1 MLSIRV
7 IATNNVDTEV
17 FPHPHESGIFM
28 NNTWLQLH
36 KSALLEN
43 SESGYIRL
51 VYIAFDSLE
60 NILQPQTTNSMRII
74 NSKIVSASLGKG
86 KHIQLHQPVT
96 LCFQHLQIDNV
107 SNPTCVFWDY
117 TEKYVNILFF
127 TPFIDVN
134 VCVYIYVTD
143 KVEHWAM

>member
-1 MLSIRV
+1 MLSVKV
-7 IATNNVDTEV
+7 ISTQNVDTEV
-17 FPHPHESGIFM
+17 FPNLYPANTGFFM

-36 KSALLEN
+36 KTALLEN
-43 SESGYIRL
+43 SEAGFIRL
-51 VYIAFDSLE
+51 VYIAFESLE
-60 NILQPQTTNSMRII
+60 NILQPQPSNGLRII

-117 TEKYVNILFF
+117 TEK
-127 TPFIDVN
+127 
-134 VCVYIYVTD
+134 
-143 KVEHWAM
+143 

>member
-7 IATNNVDTEV
+7 ISTQNVDTEV
-17 FPHPHESGIFM
+17 FPHSDTFHDGFFM

-36 KSALLEN
+36 KTALLEN
-43 SESGYIRL
+43 SEAGFIRL
-51 VYIAFDSLE
+51 VYIAFDSLDR
-60 NILQPQTTNSMRII
+60 ILQPQTKNGLRMI

-96 LCFQHLQIDNV
+96 LCFQHIHTDNV

-117 TEKYVNILFF
+117 TEK
-127 TPFIDVN
+127 
-134 VCVYIYVTD
+134 
-143 KVEHWAM
+143 

>member
-1 MLSIRV
+1 MLSVRV
-7 IATNNVDTEV
+7 ISTQNVDTEV
-17 FPHPHESGIFM
+17 FPHSYSINNGFFM

-36 KSALLEN
+36 RSALLEN
-43 SESGYIRL
+43 SEAGFIRL

-60 NILQPQTTNSMRII
+60 NILQPQSINNVRII

-96 LCFQHLQIDNV
+96 LCFQHLQVDNV

-117 TEKYVNILFF
+117 TEKYVFF
-127 TPFIDVN
+127 
-134 VCVYIYVTD
+134 Y
-143 KVEHWAM
+143 

>member
-1 MLSIRV
+1 MLSVRV
-7 IATNNVDTEV
+7 IATQNVDTEV
-17 FPHPHESGIFM
+17 FPHSYSNNGSFM

-36 KSALLEN
+36 KTALLEN
-43 SESGYIRL
+43 SEAGFVRL

-60 NILQPQTTNSMRII
+60 NILQPQSTNGVRII

-117 TEKYVNILFF
+117 TEK
-127 TPFIDVN
+127 
-134 VCVYIYVTD
+134 
-143 KVEHWAM
+143 

>member
-1 MLSIRV
+1 MYFFVLVLSVRV
-7 IATNNVDTEV
+7 ISTHNVDTEV
-17 FPHPHESGIFM
+17 FPNSYASIGNNNNNNGFVM

-36 KSALLEN
+36 RTALLEN
-43 SESGYIRL
+43 SEAGFIRL

-60 NILQPQTTNSMRII
+60 NILQPQSKNGIRII

-117 TEKYVNILFF
+117 TEK
-127 TPFIDVN
+127 
-134 VCVYIYVTD
+134 
-143 KVEHWAM
+143 